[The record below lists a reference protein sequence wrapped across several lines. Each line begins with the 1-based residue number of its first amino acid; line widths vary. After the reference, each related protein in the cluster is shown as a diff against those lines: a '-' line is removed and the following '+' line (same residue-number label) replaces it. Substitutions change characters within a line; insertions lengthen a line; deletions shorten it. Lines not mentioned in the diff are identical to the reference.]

1 MALQNPRS
9 HCREVGRR
17 AGHERVRM
25 AFCTFAMLDQRSW
38 RVWSASAYCWTRSP
52 KSGRRKMSMV
62 ISDSLIWKVCA
73 YHAMKRS
80 NDAFSETN
88 VDICTAEVMRK
99 RFSLL
104 VRNLSGT
111 RARAGVRC
119 AASQGSSNET
129 WRTTGARPT
138 LSATDGRWFAAGGS
152 VRRRRRW
159 IPTRQT

>member
-1 MALQNPRS
+1 
-9 HCREVGRR
+9 
-17 AGHERVRM
+17 
-25 AFCTFAMLDQRSW
+25 
-38 RVWSASAYCWTRSP
+38 
-52 KSGRRKMSMV
+52 MSMV

-119 AASQGSSNET
+119 AASQGEFERDLAHDWSSAN
-129 WRTTGARPT
+129 
-138 LSATDGRWFAAGGS
+138 SFCN
-152 VRRRRRW
+152 
-159 IPTRQT
+159 

>member
-1 MALQNPRS
+1 MPESANKTLWIRAARYCVQ
-9 HCREVGRR
+9 HGREVGRR

-119 AASQGSSNET
+119 AASQGEFERDLAHDWSSAN
-129 WRTTGARPT
+129 
-138 LSATDGRWFAAGGS
+138 SFCN
-152 VRRRRRW
+152 
-159 IPTRQT
+159 